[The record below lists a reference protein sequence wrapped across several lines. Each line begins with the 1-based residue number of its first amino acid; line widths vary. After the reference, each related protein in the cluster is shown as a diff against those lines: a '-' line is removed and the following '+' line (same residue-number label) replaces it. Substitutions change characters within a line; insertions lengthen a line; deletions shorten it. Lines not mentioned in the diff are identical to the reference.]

1 MKSMKREDILGTIND
16 LSKTQGFY
24 SRLKHNLEE
33 MFENDYESFDNYLN
47 SLEDK
52 QFKDPVDLVMYLES
66 ESQ

>member
-1 MKSMKREDILGTIND
+1 MKAMKRSDILNTISD

-33 MFENDYESFDNYLN
+33 LFENDRESYDSYLN
-47 SLEDK
+47 NLEDK

-66 ESQ
+66 Q